1 MQNQLSYIGILAP
14 GRDHGGSEPFEIH
27 AGTGLAQFFGTEG
40 CFSWARSPPKR
51 MLTDHSL
58 RALPAWQ
65 VSEHVP
71 LDGNSHE
78 ILEVHL

>member
-1 MQNQLSYIGILAP
+1 MVVVSLLKSMQELALLSSLAP
-14 GRDHGGSEPFEIH
+14 RAASAGLGR
-27 AGTGLAQFFGTEG
+27 
-40 CFSWARSPPKR
+40 PPKR